1 MADDDMQDFFAEQAE
16 WVGEDGK
23 SEPDASVPPR
33 PPRSRKEM
41 QQYRRKQQ
49 RARQVKVIIAVVF
62 VLLLLVCGWLVF
74 SKIGGARDALQV
86 TRTEAADYPGP
97 GSGDV
102 EFTVETGQNS
112 VQIGDNLEKAG
123 IVKSSAAFQ
132 QAVKNAGLEN
142 HLQPG
147 VFQLQYRMKSDAVV
161 KILTDSNNAKGFLV
175 VNPGERLSTVL
186 DQAADLSGIDRSEF
200 QAIVEGKGEGILPA
214 EAGGSFEGWLEPGN
228 YNVRESKSAA
238 DIMKTMV
245 DKRIA
250 KLDSLGVPTGDDRER
265 ILKIASI
272 AEGEVNKSDYYGK
285 VTRVVEN
292 RLAKD
297 MPLGMDSVIAYGN
310 NVEPRALTK
319 TMLSDTSNPYNSRV
333 QKGLPPTPINQPGD
347 NAIRAAMH
355 PEDGDWLYFVTVNLD
370 TGETKFTAD
379 ENEFQQFSKEYEDWE
394 ANN

>member
-1 MADDDMQDFFAEQAE
+1 MADDMQDFFAEQAE
-16 WVGEDGK
+16 WVGGDG
-23 SEPDASVPPR
+23 EPEPAPGTPPR

-41 QQYRRKQQ
+41 QKYRRKQQ
-49 RARQVKVIIAVVF
+49 RARQVKVIIAVIF
-62 VLLLLVCGWLVF
+62 VVLVGLCGWMLF
-74 SKIGGARDALQV
+74 SKLGSVRNAVQV

-102 EFTVETGQNS
+102 EFTVENGQNS
-112 VQIGDNLEKAG
+112 VQIGDNLEKKG

-142 HLQPG
+142 QLQPG
-147 VFQLQYRMKSDAVV
+147 VFELKYRMKADAVAKV
-161 KILTDSNNAKGFLV
+161 LTDSSNAKGFLV
-175 VNPGERLSTVL
+175 VNPGERLSAVL
-186 DQAADLSGIDRSEF
+186 DQAASLSGIDRSEF
-200 QAIVEGKGEGILPA
+200 QAIVDNKGDGILPS

-228 YNVRESKSAA
+228 YNVKEQKSAG
-238 DIMKTMV
+238 DIMKMMV

-250 KLDSLGVPTGDDRER
+250 KLDQLGVPTGDDRER

-285 VTRVVEN
+285 VTRVIEN

-319 TMLSDTSNPYNSRV
+319 AMLNDTSNPYNSRS

-347 NAIRAAMH
+347 NAIKAAMN
-355 PEDGDWLYFVTVNLD
+355 PEEGDWLYFVTVNLD

-394 ANN
+394 AAN

>member
-16 WVGEDGK
+16 WVGGDG
-23 SEPDASVPPR
+23 EPESASNTPPR

-41 QQYRRKQQ
+41 QKYRRKQQ
-49 RARQVKVIIAVVF
+49 RARQIKVIIAVVF
-62 VLLLLVCGWLVF
+62 VVLVGLCGWLLF
-74 SKIGGARDALQV
+74 SKLGAVRNAVEV

-102 EFTVETGQNS
+102 EFTVESGQNS
-112 VQIGDNLEKAG
+112 VQIGDNLEKKG

-132 QAVKNAGLEN
+132 QAVRNAGLEN

-147 VFQLQYRMKSDAVV
+147 VFELKYRMKADAVV
-161 KILTDSNNAKGFLV
+161 KVLTDSSKAKGFLV
-175 VNPGERLSTVL
+175 VNSGERLSAVL
-186 DQAADLSGIDRSEF
+186 DQAAELSGIDRSEF
-200 QAIVEGKGEGILPA
+200 QAIIDNKGDGILPA

-228 YNVRESKSAA
+228 YNVKDQKSAEA
-238 DIMKTMV
+238 IMKMMV
-245 DKRIA
+245 EKRIT
-250 KLDSLGVPTGDDRER
+250 KLDQLGVPTGDDRER

-285 VTRVVEN
+285 VTRVIEN

-319 TMLSDTSNPYNSRV
+319 AMLNDTSNPYNSRS

-347 NAIRAAMH
+347 NAIKAAMN
-355 PEDGDWLYFVTVNLD
+355 PEEGDWLYFVTVNLD

-379 ENEFQQFSKEYEDWE
+379 ENEFQQFSKEYEAWE
-394 ANN
+394 AEN